1 MLDIDVFYSFQ
12 YNGCMKKDIST
23 VINVKEKEIRIL
35 RVNDIDYISLTDLAK
50 YQNPTDPSFVIKD
63 WIRRIKTIE
72 YIGLWEQLN
81 NPKFNLGE
89 LHQIKNE
96 YSTSRFYMSVSQW
109 EKRTNSIGIRTSA
122 GKYSIGTFAHPDI
135 AFEFASWLSP
145 EFKLYLIKEFER
157 LRISE
162 AYQNHIEWSVRRVL
176 ASTNYRIH
184 TDAIKENI
192 VPTLTDKQ
200 KKFVYANEADVL
212 NVALFGMTAK
222 EWRKKNPKLGG
233 NIRDYASILQLVVMI
248 NLENLNAN
256 MIEENISQKKRLL
269 KLNGIA
275 KKQLAT
281 LSFNDRKYLGS

>member
-1 MLDIDVFYSFQ
+1 M
-12 YNGCMKKDIST
+12 GKEIST
-23 VINVKEKEIRIL
+23 VIDVKENKIRIL
-35 RVNDIDYISLTDLAK
+35 RVNNIDYISLTDLAK

-72 YIGLWEQLN
+72 YIGLWEKLN

-89 LHQIKNE
+89 LHQIKKE

-109 EKRTNSIGIRTSA
+109 TKRTNSIGIKTSA
-122 GKYSIGTFAHPDI
+122 GKYSTGTFAHPDI
-135 AFEFASWLSP
+135 AFEFASWLNP

-157 LRISE
+157 LKISE
-162 AYQNHIEWSVRRVL
+162 AYQNKVEWSVRRML

-192 VPTLTDKQ
+192 VPVLTEKQ
-200 KKFVYANEADVL
+200 KQFIYANEADVL

-222 EWRKKNPKLGG
+222 EWKDRNPKLEG
-233 NIRDYASILQLVVMI
+233 NIRDYASILQLVVLV

-256 MIEENISQKKRLL
+256 MIESSISQKERLV

-275 KKQLAT
+275 KKQLIT
-281 LSFNDRKYLGS
+281 LNLNNVRNRKYLK

>member
-1 MLDIDVFYSFQ
+1 M
-12 YNGCMKKDIST
+12 
-23 VINVKEKEIRIL
+23 
-35 RVNDIDYISLTDLAK
+35 
-50 YQNPTDPSFVIKD
+50 
-63 WIRRIKTIE
+63 
-72 YIGLWEQLN
+72 
-81 NPKFNLGE
+81 
-89 LHQIKNE
+89 
-96 YSTSRFYMSVSQW
+96 
-109 EKRTNSIGIRTSA
+109 
-122 GKYSIGTFAHPDI
+122 
-135 AFEFASWLSP
+135 SP

-157 LRISE
+157 LKVSE
-162 AYQNHIEWSVRRVL
+162 AYKNRIEWSVRRVL

-256 MIEENISQKKRLL
+256 MIEENISQKKRLV